1 MDCWKLLAAI
11 QNFTNFSKKVSNVV
25 VTLSPLDGLLEVVGG
40 HPELDEGTL
49 AFPLHKLHEV
59 EQGRVVEQ
67 NVRYKN
73 LKGRDQ

>member
-1 MDCWKLLAAI
+1 LFDEI
-11 QNFTNFSKKVSNVV
+11 FSKKVSNVV

-40 HPELDEGTL
+40 HPEFDEGSL
-49 AFPLHKLHEV
+49 ALPLHKLHEV

-73 LKGRDQ
+73 LKKILNEKKLSGS